1 MIVISGVLKEEIVGT
16 FQELLPLFENG
27 EIIKRSYARGIIGS
41 NEVITIYGFV
51 GKVESAMI
59 TQAVIDKFNPKYI
72 IHCGSAG
79 AIAPDLNIGDVVC
92 GIEYYEHDFAF
103 GVQVPLKASST
114 LIEKIKDVYP
124 EVKLGSIISGDV
136 LVKDEELKKNLFGR
150 FNALAVDM
158 DSAAVAKV
166 CFENGV
172 QFCALK
178 VIVDTSGKSA
188 QTEYERYFRKYAS
201 LPSNIVAE
209 VLEKHLL

>member
-1 MIVISGVLKEEIVGT
+1 MVIVSGVLKEEIVGT

-27 EIIKRSYARGIIGS
+27 ELIKRSYARGIIGS
-41 NEVITIYGFV
+41 NEVVTIYGFV

-59 TQAVIDKFNPKYI
+59 TQAVIDRFKPKYF

-79 AIAPDLNIGDVVC
+79 AISPELKIGDVVC
-92 GIEYYEHDFAF
+92 GTEYYEHDFNSGISA
-103 GVQVPLKASST
+103 PLKASSS
-114 LIEKIKDVYP
+114 LIEKIGDVYP
-124 EVKLGSIISGDV
+124 DVKLGNVISGDV
-136 LVKDEELKKNLFGR
+136 LVKDDEYKENLFR
-150 FNALAVDM
+150 KFNALAVDM

-166 CFENGV
+166 CLENDV
-172 QFCALK
+172 EFCAIK

-188 QTEYERYFRKYAS
+188 QAEYERYFRKYAS